1 MKTHLN
7 KLAILIVLL
16 TGCATP
22 PAPTQDVAAI
32 QATAEAMAWAAITQT
47 ALAVPTV
54 TLTPTLT
61 PTPTNT
67 PIPTATPAPIVLQG
81 AGDSVV
87 DVSKGDEPMIAKV
100 IHNGGSNF
108 VIWNVDASGNQMDL
122 LVNTIGSYQGTL
134 PIDFLDD
141 EQTARFE
148 VTADGA
154 WQIEL
159 LPLDLARQ
167 SPIPSVFQGVGDD
180 VVVLTG
186 TLKTDILV
194 VDAFN
199 ASSNFVVFQYSDRK
213 ELLINEI
220 APYTG
225 TVAMNPDTV
234 LLTIKATGPWQLEV
248 TSR

>member
-16 TGCATP
+16 AGCAAP
-22 PAPTQDVAAI
+22 PAPTQDPASI

-54 TLTPTLT
+54 TLTPTVT
-61 PTPTNT
+61 PIPTNT
-67 PIPTATPAPIVLQG
+67 PEPTATPAPIVLEG
-81 AGDSVV
+81 TGDNVV
-87 DVSKGDEPMIAKV
+87 DVPKGDDPMIAKV

-108 VIWNVDASGNQMDL
+108 VIWNVDSAGQQMDL
-122 LVNTIGSYQGTL
+122 LVNTIGAYQGTI

-148 VTADGA
+148 IKAGGA
-154 WQIEL
+154 WRIEL
-159 LPLDLARQ
+159 LPLDQARQ
-167 SPIPSVFQGVGDD
+167 SAIPSVIQGVGDD
-180 VVVLTG
+180 VVLLMG
-186 TLKTDILV
+186 TNRTDLLK
-194 VDAFN
+194 VDASA
-199 ASSNFVVFQYSDRK
+199 ASSNFIVYQYSDRK
-213 ELLINEI
+213 ELIVNEI

-225 TVAMNPDTV
+225 TVAMNPDTI
-234 LLTIKATGPWQLEV
+234 LITIRATGSWQLEV

>member
-22 PAPTQDVAAI
+22 AAPTQDIAAI
-32 QATAEAMAWAAITQT
+32 QATAEAMAWQAITQT

-54 TLTPTLT
+54 TLTPSIT

-67 PIPTATPAPIVLQG
+67 PEPTATPAPIILQG
-81 AGDSVV
+81 TGDSVV

-100 IHNGGSNF
+100 IHNGSSNF
-108 VIWNVDASGNQMDL
+108 VIWNVDSSGNQMDL
-122 LVNTIGSYQGTL
+122 LVNTIGAYQGTL

-167 SPIPSVFQGVGDD
+167 SPIPSIFQGVGDD
-180 VVVLTG
+180 VVVLIG
-186 TLKTDILV
+186 ALKTDLLI
-194 VDAFN
+194 VDASN
-199 ASSNFVVFQYSDRK
+199 ASSNFAVFQYSDRK
-213 ELLINEI
+213 ELLVNEI

-225 TVAMNPDTV
+225 TVAMNPETV

-248 TSR
+248 TAR